1 MSNLRMKTAQ
11 LIKEGK
17 SKDDLGNK
25 VQTTLVDCFC
35 KEFEKT
41 QQE

>member
-1 MSNLRMKTAQ
+1 MKTAQ

-25 VQTTLVDCFC
+25 VQTTPVDCFC
-35 KEFEKT
+35 KEFEKKEKT
-41 QQE
+41 IYPF